1 MTDNLTNLFDIVPE
15 GEEVETTETPT
26 EEVVETEVTET
37 ETPAEET
44 SEEASTETPEE
55 TGEETPPAESDSP
68 KDETS
73 STDELTQLRV
83 MLREQ
88 NRRLRELQGKL
99 DNSTKELKEKGF
111 IEEPSEEETAEAQKE
126 SSTRAALLETL
137 LETMRV
143 NPKYEDVDTVVTQ
156 SRLDDMVEG
165 YAYAVAK
172 QQGGNAEDYIDAVAA
187 RIWGMPNPYRYMYD
201 NIKKYHPDFSQ
212 LETPKTETSSTPTP
226 APSPTPAAT
235 KQPQPKTSPT
245 SISNLP
251 ASSNEGGGWTAARI
265 DGMAEEDLGK
275 VPREIYQ
282 KYLSG
287 ELK

>member
-37 ETPAEET
+37 ETPVEET

-73 STDELTQLRV
+73 STDELTQLRA

-111 IEEPSEEETAEAQKE
+111 IEEPSEEEAAEAQKE
-126 SSTRAALLETL
+126 SSIRASLLETL

-156 SRLDDMVEG
+156 SRFDDMVEG

-187 RIWGMPNPYRYMYD
+187 KIWGMANPYRYMYD

-212 LETPKTETSSTPTP
+212 PETPKPETSPTP
-226 APSPTPAAT
+226 APAPAAT

>member
-1 MTDNLTNLFDIVPE
+1 MTTTDNLTNLFDIVPE

-37 ETPAEET
+37 ETPVEET
-44 SEEASTETPEE
+44 SEEVPVETPEE
-55 TGEETPPAESDSP
+55 TGEETSPDEGDSP

-73 STDELTQLRV
+73 STDELTQLRA

-156 SRLDDMVEG
+156 SRFDDMVEG

-187 RIWGMPNPYRYMYD
+187 KIWGMANPYRYMYD

-212 LETPKTETSSTPTP
+212 QETPKTETSSTPTP
-226 APSPTPAAT
+226 APAAT

-275 VPREIYQ
+275 VPREVYQ